1 MKLKQV
7 VKEKKTQ
14 RPKINEVSTQ
24 LKNKPKRKEITNA
37 WTRIH
42 EMENKGRLEK
52 RKKAKTDSL

>member
-7 VKEKKTQ
+7 VKGKKTQ

-24 LKNKPKRKEITNA
+24 LKNKPKRKERINA
-37 WTRIH
+37 WTRIY
-42 EMENKGRLEK
+42 ETENKGRLDK

>member
-7 VKEKKTQ
+7 VKGKKTQ

-24 LKNKPKRKEITNA
+24 LKNKPKRKEIINA
-37 WTRIH
+37 WTRIY
-42 EMENKGRLEK
+42 ETENKCRLDK

>member
-37 WTRIH
+37 GTRIH
-42 EMENKGRLEK
+42 EMENKGRLEN

>member
-7 VKEKKTQ
+7 VKGKKTQ

-37 WTRIH
+37 
-42 EMENKGRLEK
+42 
-52 RKKAKTDSL
+52 

>member
-7 VKEKKTQ
+7 VKGKKTQ

-24 LKNKPKRKEITNA
+24 LKNKPKRKEIINA
-37 WTRIH
+37 WTRTY
-42 EMENKGRLEK
+42 ETENKGRLDK

>member
-37 WTRIH
+37 
-42 EMENKGRLEK
+42 
-52 RKKAKTDSL
+52 